1 MPLPQMTY
9 VIVTGKYS
17 KGDAAGNPEVG
28 SVVFRR
34 NVRLVSSDQDL
45 VVAPGEV
52 EVALDENGEFSVSLP
67 ATNDPD
73 YSPTFTYQVTE
84 NLSSQVGDPFYIAL
98 PYDTPGGTVDIADIA
113 PVASNETGDSYV
125 RTSMMGQPFGL
136 ATLDA
141 NGLLE
146 VSQDP
151 GIGGGGG
158 GGGTPAS
165 TVTEEKNFGQA
176 SVVGTSVL
184 YARAD
189 HSHGT
194 PDAQTLAS
202 LGAEA
207 AGTAQSKMDSH
218 LGAADPHGDRAYS
231 DAQLAGGLA
240 TKAPLTHTHGASTQ
254 AWEWYIDTAVVG
266 EGTLRKRNNTTANL
280 TIIAVRVEACIVGP
294 SGGPLTVDVNINGT
308 TIFTT
313 QANRPTITDGSTDS
327 GKVTNMNVTTI
338 LPGQYMTIDIDSIGL
353 NVPGSGILVT
363 VVLG

>member
-9 VIVTGKYS
+9 VTVTGKYS

-52 EVALDENGEFSVSLP
+52 EVPLDENGEFSVSLP

-84 NLSSQVGDPFYIAL
+84 NLSSQAGVPFYIAL

-113 PVASNETGDSYV
+113 PVAEDQTGDSYV
-125 RTSMMGQPFGL
+125 RTSMMGQPFGV

-158 GGGTPAS
+158 GGGTPAT
-165 TVTEEKNFGQA
+165 TVVDEKTYGQA
-176 SVVGTSVL
+176 SAVGTSLL
-184 YARAD
+184 YARSD

-207 AGTAQSKMDSH
+207 AGTAQSKMDAH

-231 DAQLAGGLA
+231 DAQLASGLA
-240 TKAPLTHTHGASTQ
+240 TKAPVTHTHGASTQ
-254 AWEWYIDTAVVG
+254 VLEWYVETAVVG
-266 EGTLRKRNNTTANL
+266 EGVLKKRNNTSSTL
-280 TIIAVRVEACIVGP
+280 TIIGVRVEANIAAP
-294 SGGPLTVDVNINGT
+294 QGGPLTVDVNINGT

-313 QANRPTITDGSTDS
+313 QANRPTIPSGSSDS
-327 GKVTNMNVTTI
+327 GLVTNMNVTTI
-338 LPGQYMTIDIDSIGL
+338 APGQYFTIDIDSIGV
-353 NVPGSGILVT
+353 NVPGSGILVS
-363 VVLG
+363 VVVG